1 MKLAVNKNNKDT
13 IMSTENQDINKE
25 QEDIQQEVVQETA
38 EAQEGTE
45 KEVKSAEEVLTEQ
58 LANEKDKNL
67 RLFAEFENF
76 RKRTAKERLELLST
90 ASEGVM
96 LALLP
101 VIDDFNRAIVELEK
115 HGESEHLTGIKL
127 IATKFADTLSSKGL
141 VEVEIKAGD
150 DFNADLSEAVTQIPA
165 GDDMKGKVVDV
176 IERGYKLGEKVIR
189 FPKVVIGQ

>member
-1 MKLAVNKNNKDT
+1 
-13 IMSTENQDINKE
+13 MSTENKDINKE
-25 QEDIQQEVVQETA
+25 QEEIQQEVVQDTA
-38 EAQEGTE
+38 ETQENVE
-45 KEVKSAEEVLTEQ
+45 QEVKSAEELLAEQ
-58 LANEKDKNL
+58 LASEKDKNL

-96 LALLP
+96 LSLLP
-101 VIDDFNRAIVELEK
+101 VLDDFNRAIIELEK
-115 HGESEHLTGIKL
+115 HGESDHLTGIKL
-127 IATKFADTLSSKGL
+127 IATKFTDTLYSKGL
-141 VEVEIKAGD
+141 VEVEIKVGD

-165 GDDMKGKVVDV
+165 GDEMKGKVVDV

>member
-1 MKLAVNKNNKDT
+1 MKITDNYNNKYT

-25 QEDIQQEVVQETA
+25 QEDIQQEVVQETT
-38 EAQEGTE
+38 ETQEGVE
-45 KEVKSAEEVLTEQ
+45 NEVKSVEEVLTEQ

-96 LALLP
+96 LSMLP
-101 VIDDFNRAIVELEK
+101 ILDDFNRALIELEK

-127 IATKFADTLSSKGL
+127 IATKFTDTLSSKGL

-150 DFNADLSEAVTQIPA
+150 EFNADLSEAVTQIPA

-176 IERGYKLGEKVIR
+176 IERGYKLGDKVIR

>member
-1 MKLAVNKNNKDT
+1 MKIAVNKNNKYT

-38 EAQEGTE
+38 DTQEGAE
-45 KEVKSAEEVLTEQ
+45 QEIKSVEEVLTEQ

-101 VIDDFNRAIVELEK
+101 VVDDFNRAIVELEK

>member
-1 MKLAVNKNNKDT
+1 MKLAVNKNNKYT
-13 IMSTENQDINKE
+13 IMSTENKDINKE
-25 QEDIQQEVVQETA
+25 QEEIQQEVVQDTA
-38 EAQEGTE
+38 ETQENVE
-45 KEVKSAEEVLTEQ
+45 QEVKSAEELLAEQ
-58 LANEKDKNL
+58 LASEKDKNL

-96 LALLP
+96 LSLLP
-101 VIDDFNRAIVELEK
+101 VLDDFNRAILELEK
-115 HGESEHLTGIKL
+115 HGESDHLTGIKL
-127 IATKFADTLSSKGL
+127 IATKFTDTLSSKGL

>member
-1 MKLAVNKNNKDT
+1 
-13 IMSTENQDINKE
+13 MSTENQDINKE

-101 VIDDFNRAIVELEK
+101 VVDDFNRAIVELEK
-115 HGESEHLTGIKL
+115 QGESEHLTGIKL

>member
-1 MKLAVNKNNKDT
+1 
-13 IMSTENQDINKE
+13 MSTENQDINKE
-25 QEDIQQEVVQETA
+25 QEDIQQEVVQETT
-38 EAQEGTE
+38 ETQEGVE
-45 KEVKSAEEVLTEQ
+45 NEVKSVEEVLTEQ

-96 LALLP
+96 LSMLP
-101 VIDDFNRAIVELEK
+101 ILDDFNRALIELEK
-115 HGESEHLTGIKL
+115 NGDSEHLTGIKL
-127 IATKFADTLSSKGL
+127 IATKFTDTLSNRGL
-141 VEVEIKAGD
+141 VEVDIKAGD
-150 DFNADLSEAVTQIPA
+150 EFNADLSEAVTQIPA
-165 GDDMKGKVVDV
+165 GDDMKGKIVDV

>member
-1 MKLAVNKNNKDT
+1 MKLAVNKNNKYT
-13 IMSTENQDINKE
+13 IMSTENKDINKE
-25 QEDIQQEVVQETA
+25 QEEIQQEVVQDTA
-38 EAQEGTE
+38 EAQENVE
-45 KEVKSAEEVLTEQ
+45 QEVKSAEELLAEQ
-58 LANEKDKNL
+58 LASEKDKNL

-96 LALLP
+96 LSLLP
-101 VIDDFNRAIVELEK
+101 VLDDFNRAIIELEK
-115 HGESEHLTGIKL
+115 HGESDHLTGIKL
-127 IATKFADTLSSKGL
+127 IATKFTDTLSSKGL

-165 GDDMKGKVVDV
+165 GDEMKGKVVDV

>member
-1 MKLAVNKNNKDT
+1 MKIAVNKNNKYT

-101 VIDDFNRAIVELEK
+101 VVDDFNRAIVELEK
-115 HGESEHLTGIKL
+115 QGESEHLTGIKL

>member
-1 MKLAVNKNNKDT
+1 MKLRVNKNNKYT
-13 IMSTENQDINKE
+13 IMSTENKDINKE
-25 QEDIQQEVVQETA
+25 QEEIQQEVVQDTA
-38 EAQEGTE
+38 ETQENVE
-45 KEVKSAEEVLTEQ
+45 QEVKSAEELLAEQ
-58 LANEKDKNL
+58 LASEKDKNL

-96 LALLP
+96 LSLLP
-101 VIDDFNRAIVELEK
+101 VLDDFNRAIIELEK
-115 HGESEHLTGIKL
+115 HGESDHLTGIKL
-127 IATKFADTLSSKGL
+127 IATKFTDTLSSKGL

-165 GDDMKGKVVDV
+165 GDEMKGKVVDV

>member
-1 MKLAVNKNNKDT
+1 MKIAVNKNNKYT

-38 EAQEGTE
+38 EAQEGAE
-45 KEVKSAEEVLTEQ
+45 QEVKSAEEVLTEQ

-101 VIDDFNRAIVELEK
+101 VVDDFNRAIVELEK

>member
-1 MKLAVNKNNKDT
+1 MKIADNYNNKHT

-25 QEDIQQEVVQETA
+25 QEDIQQEVVQET
-38 EAQEGTE
+38 QEGVE
-45 KEVKSAEEVLTEQ
+45 NEVKSVEEVLTEQ

-96 LALLP
+96 LSMLP
-101 VIDDFNRAIVELEK
+101 ILDDFNRALIELEK
-115 HGESEHLTGIKL
+115 YGESEHLTGIKL
-127 IATKFADTLSSKGL
+127 IATKLTDTLSSKGL
-141 VEVEIKAGD
+141 VEVEIKSGD
-150 DFNADLSEAVTQIPA
+150 EFNADLSEAVTQIPA

-176 IERGYKLGEKVIR
+176 IERGYKLGDKVIR

>member
-1 MKLAVNKNNKDT
+1 MKLAVNKNNKYT
-13 IMSTENQDINKE
+13 IMSTENKDINKE
-25 QEDIQQEVVQETA
+25 QEEIQQEVVQDTA
-38 EAQEGTE
+38 EAQENVE
-45 KEVKSAEEVLTEQ
+45 QEVKSAEELLAEQ
-58 LANEKDKNL
+58 LASEKDKNL

-96 LALLP
+96 LSLLP
-101 VIDDFNRAIVELEK
+101 VLDDFNRAIIELEK
-115 HGESEHLTGIKL
+115 HGDSDHLTGIKL
-127 IATKFADTLSSKGL
+127 IATKFTDTLSSKGL

-165 GDDMKGKVVDV
+165 GDEMKGKVVDV

>member
-1 MKLAVNKNNKDT
+1 
-13 IMSTENQDINKE
+13 MSTENQDINKE
-25 QEDIQQEVVQETA
+25 QEDIQQEVVQET
-38 EAQEGTE
+38 QEGVE
-45 KEVKSAEEVLTEQ
+45 NEVKSVEEVLTEQ

-96 LALLP
+96 LSMLP
-101 VIDDFNRAIVELEK
+101 ILDDFNRALIELEK
-115 HGESEHLTGIKL
+115 YGESEHLTGIKL
-127 IATKFADTLSSKGL
+127 IATKLTDTLSSKGL
-141 VEVEIKAGD
+141 VEVEIKSGD
-150 DFNADLSEAVTQIPA
+150 EFNADLSEAVTQIPA

-176 IERGYKLGEKVIR
+176 IERGYKLGDKVIR

>member
-1 MKLAVNKNNKDT
+1 MKITDNYNNKYT

-25 QEDIQQEVVQETA
+25 QEDIQQEVVQETT
-38 EAQEGTE
+38 ETQEGVE
-45 KEVKSAEEVLTEQ
+45 NEVKSVEEVLTEQ

-96 LALLP
+96 LSMLP
-101 VIDDFNRAIVELEK
+101 ILDDFNRALIELEK
-115 HGESEHLTGIKL
+115 HGDSEHLTGIKL
-127 IATKFADTLSSKGL
+127 IATKFTDTLSSKGL

-150 DFNADLSEAVTQIPA
+150 EFNADLSEAVTQIPA

-176 IERGYKLGEKVIR
+176 IERGYKLGDKVIR

>member
-1 MKLAVNKNNKDT
+1 MKLAVNKNNKYT
-13 IMSTENQDINKE
+13 IMSTENKDINKE
-25 QEDIQQEVVQETA
+25 QEEIQQEVVQDTA
-38 EAQEGTE
+38 ETQENVE
-45 KEVKSAEEVLTEQ
+45 QEVKSAEELLAEQ
-58 LANEKDKNL
+58 LASEKDKNL

-96 LALLP
+96 LSLLP
-101 VIDDFNRAIVELEK
+101 VLDDFNRAIIELEK
-115 HGESEHLTGIKL
+115 HGESDHLTGIKL
-127 IATKFADTLSSKGL
+127 IATKFTDTLSSKGL

-165 GDDMKGKVVDV
+165 GDEMKGKVVDV

>member
-115 HGESEHLTGIKL
+115 HGDSEHLTGIKL

>member
-1 MKLAVNKNNKDT
+1 MKLAVNKNNKYT

-115 HGESEHLTGIKL
+115 HGDSEHLTGIKL

>member
-1 MKLAVNKNNKDT
+1 
-13 IMSTENQDINKE
+13 MSTENQDINKE
-25 QEDIQQEVVQETA
+25 QEDIQQEVVQETT
-38 EAQEGTE
+38 ETQEGVE
-45 KEVKSAEEVLTEQ
+45 NEVKSVEEVLTEQ

-96 LALLP
+96 LSMLP
-101 VIDDFNRAIVELEK
+101 ILDDFNRALIELEK

-127 IATKFADTLSSKGL
+127 IATKFTDTLSSKGL

-150 DFNADLSEAVTQIPA
+150 EFNADLSEAVTQIPA

-176 IERGYKLGEKVIR
+176 IERGYKLGDKVIR

>member
-1 MKLAVNKNNKDT
+1 MEIADNYNNKYT

-25 QEDIQQEVVQETA
+25 QEDIQQEVVQETT
-38 EAQEGTE
+38 ETQEGVE
-45 KEVKSAEEVLTEQ
+45 NEVKSVEEVLTEQ

-96 LALLP
+96 LSMLP
-101 VIDDFNRAIVELEK
+101 ILDDFNRALIELEK
-115 HGESEHLTGIKL
+115 NGDSEHLTGIKL
-127 IATKFADTLSSKGL
+127 IATKFTDTLSNRGL
-141 VEVEIKAGD
+141 VEVDIKAGD
-150 DFNADLSEAVTQIPA
+150 EFNADLSEAVTQIPA
-165 GDDMKGKVVDV
+165 GDDMKGKIVDV

>member
-1 MKLAVNKNNKDT
+1 
-13 IMSTENQDINKE
+13 MSTENQDINKE
-25 QEDIQQEVVQETA
+25 QEDIQQEVVQET
-38 EAQEGTE
+38 QEGVE
-45 KEVKSAEEVLTEQ
+45 NEVKSVEEVLTEQ

-96 LALLP
+96 LSMLP
-101 VIDDFNRAIVELEK
+101 ILDDFNRALIELEK

-127 IATKFADTLSSKGL
+127 IATKFTDTLSSKGL

-150 DFNADLSEAVTQIPA
+150 EFNADLSEAVTQIPA

-176 IERGYKLGEKVIR
+176 IERGYKLGDKVIR

>member
-1 MKLAVNKNNKDT
+1 MKIADNYNYKYT
-13 IMSTENQDINKE
+13 IMNTENQDINKE
-25 QEDIQQEVVQETA
+25 QEEIQQEVVQETA
-38 EAQEGTE
+38 DAQEGVE
-45 KEVKSAEEVLTEQ
+45 NEIKSVEEVLTEQ

-96 LALLP
+96 LSMLP
-101 VIDDFNRAIVELEK
+101 VLDDFNRALIELEK
-115 HGESEHLTGIKL
+115 HGESEHLTGIRL
-127 IATKFADTLSSKGL
+127 IATKFTDTLSSKGL

-150 DFNADLSEAVTQIPA
+150 EFNADLSEAVTQIPA

-176 IERGYKLGEKVIR
+176 IERGYKLGDKVIR

>member
-1 MKLAVNKNNKDT
+1 MKLAVNKNNKYT
-13 IMSTENQDINKE
+13 IMSTENKDINKE
-25 QEDIQQEVVQETA
+25 QEEIQQEVVQDTA
-38 EAQEGTE
+38 ETQENVE
-45 KEVKSAEEVLTEQ
+45 QEVKSAEELLAEQ
-58 LANEKDKNL
+58 LASEKDKNL

-96 LALLP
+96 LSLLP
-101 VIDDFNRAIVELEK
+101 VLDDFNRAILELEK
-115 HGESEHLTGIKL
+115 HGESDHLIGIKL
-127 IATKFADTLSSKGL
+127 IATKFTDTLSSKGL

>member
-1 MKLAVNKNNKDT
+1 MKLAVNKNNKYT
-13 IMSTENQDINKE
+13 IMSTENKDINKE
-25 QEDIQQEVVQETA
+25 QEEIQQEVVQDTA
-38 EAQEGTE
+38 ETQENVE
-45 KEVKSAEEVLTEQ
+45 QEVKSAEELLAEQ
-58 LANEKDKNL
+58 LASEKDKNL

-96 LALLP
+96 LSLLP
-101 VIDDFNRAIVELEK
+101 VLDDFNRAIIELEK
-115 HGESEHLTGIKL
+115 HGESDHLTGIKL
-127 IATKFADTLSSKGL
+127 IATKFTDTLSSKGL
-141 VEVEIKAGD
+141 VEVEIKVGD

-165 GDDMKGKVVDV
+165 GDEMKGKVVDV

>member
-1 MKLAVNKNNKDT
+1 MKIADNYNNKYT

-25 QEDIQQEVVQETA
+25 QEDIQQEVVQET
-38 EAQEGTE
+38 QEGVE
-45 KEVKSAEEVLTEQ
+45 NEVKSVEEVLTEQ

-96 LALLP
+96 LSMLP
-101 VIDDFNRAIVELEK
+101 ILDDFNRALIELEK

-127 IATKFADTLSSKGL
+127 IATKFTDTLSSKGL

-150 DFNADLSEAVTQIPA
+150 EFNADLSEAVTQIPA

-176 IERGYKLGEKVIR
+176 IERGYKLGDKVIR

>member
-101 VIDDFNRAIVELEK
+101 VVDDFNRAIVELEK
-115 HGESEHLTGIKL
+115 QGESEHLTGIKL

>member
-1 MKLAVNKNNKDT
+1 MKIAVNKNNKYT

-25 QEDIQQEVVQETA
+25 QEDIQQEVVQETT
-38 EAQEGTE
+38 EAQEGAE
-45 KEVKSAEEVLTEQ
+45 QEVKSAEEVLTEQ

-101 VIDDFNRAIVELEK
+101 IVDDFNRAIVELEK

-127 IATKFADTLSSKGL
+127 IATKFTDTLSSKGL

>member
-1 MKLAVNKNNKDT
+1 
-13 IMSTENQDINKE
+13 MSTENKDINKE
-25 QEDIQQEVVQETA
+25 QEEIQQEVVQDTA
-38 EAQEGTE
+38 ETQENVE
-45 KEVKSAEEVLTEQ
+45 QEVKSAEELLAEQ
-58 LANEKDKNL
+58 LASEKDKNL

-96 LALLP
+96 LSLLP
-101 VIDDFNRAIVELEK
+101 VLDDFNRAIIELEK
-115 HGESEHLTGIKL
+115 HGESDHLTGIKL
-127 IATKFADTLSSKGL
+127 IATKFTDTLSSKGL
-141 VEVEIKAGD
+141 VEVEIKVGD

-165 GDDMKGKVVDV
+165 GDEMKGKVVDV